1 MKKQNSNLIFI
12 SWIIAMFATFGSL
25 FFSVVMEFTPCSLCW
40 YQRVA
45 MYPLAVIFLFGVYDE
60 DQSCM
65 RTSIPFTL
73 IGWTIALYHNLL
85 QWEII
90 PESASPCLSGVPC
103 SAKWINWFGFISIPF
118 LSLIAFTILL
128 IILIIFYKNKKSTR
142 TINE

>member
-1 MKKQNSNLIFI
+1 MTKQNSNMIFI
-12 SWIIAMFATFGSL
+12 SWIVAMFATVGSL

-45 MYPLAVIFLFGVYDE
+45 MYPIALILLFGVYDE
-60 DQSCM
+60 DQNSM
-65 RTSIPFTL
+65 RVSAPFII
-73 IGWTIALYHNLL
+73 IGWAIALYHNLL

-118 LSLIAFTILL
+118 LSLVAFTILL
-128 IILIIFYKNKKSTR
+128 ITLTIYFKNQKAIR
-142 TINE
+142 NNHE